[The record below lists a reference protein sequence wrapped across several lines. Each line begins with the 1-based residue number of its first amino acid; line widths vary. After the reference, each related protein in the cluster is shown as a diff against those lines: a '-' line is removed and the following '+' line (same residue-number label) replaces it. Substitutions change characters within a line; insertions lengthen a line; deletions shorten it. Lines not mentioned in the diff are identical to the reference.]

1 MLSHPDR
8 LRHPQHHTS
17 TFTSAAHPPRTL
29 KGHVGRALGQLGGYA
44 GVGDQV
50 HPVNY
55 QAMLDEAQHSTLLKI
70 VARYA
75 E

>member
-1 MLSHPDR
+1 
-8 LRHPQHHTS
+8 
-17 TFTSAAHPPRTL
+17 
-29 KGHVGRALGQLGGYA
+29 
-44 GVGDQV
+44 VGDQV